1 MKHTQMPIHVIG
13 LGVNQVAH
21 LDEAAQAVLSSL
33 SAHDVVLGAPRQHDT
48 ITHCAHLARR
58 EDLPKL
64 SMLKE
69 AFANWQSEGAKQVV
83 VLASGDP
90 LYYGIGAWL
99 MRTFSL
105 ENLHFYPNV
114 SSIQVACHRLGLSL
128 QDVQVVSLHGR
139 PLASLRRH
147 LQSNTTLVLLTD
159 QYSQPQ
165 HIAEECIKAGLD
177 KSEITVCEALGYEQ
191 EKVRTFSAKS
201 LLDTEIDWDPLNVVV
216 LKTSQQASLY
226 PSSVGIPDTSFVTDK
241 GDGKGMITKR
251 EVRLAIL
258 SYMNIQQGDTVWDI
272 GAGCGGVSVEMA
284 YWHPRSQIIAIEH
297 HPDRLACLAAN
308 QDRFG
313 VMQNLSIVAGRAPDV
328 LVDLL
333 AGNFFTDNNA
343 QHGRPNKAFIG
354 GSDGELNALMTQVW
368 ELLPDD
374 GSLMVSAVTEETKYQ
389 VMQFAQQRDQA
400 QDADEQSLQVSI
412 TKGERLA
419 GQRLFRPSLPVTLY
433 HFRKYTATTSAIN
446 TNHKESAQ

>member
-21 LDEAAQAVLSSL
+21 LDEAAQAVLGRL
-33 SAHDVVLGAPRQHDT
+33 SPNDIVLGAPRQHET
-48 ITHCAHLARR
+48 IAHYVHQARR

-64 SMLKE
+64 KELKE
-69 AFANWQSEGAKQVV
+69 SFVQWQSQGAKQVV
-83 VLASGDP
+83 MLASGDP

-147 LQSNTTLVLLTD
+147 LQSNKTLVLLTD
-159 QYSQPQ
+159 QYSQPK

-177 KSEITVCEALGYEQ
+177 QSEITVCEALGYEQ
-191 EKVRTFSAKS
+191 EQVRTFFAHS
-201 LLDTEIDWDPLNVVV
+201 LIDAELECDPLNVIV

-251 EVRLAIL
+251 EMRLAIL
-258 SYMNIQQGDTVWDI
+258 SYMNIEQGDTVWDI

-284 YWHPRSQIIAIEH
+284 YWHPRSQIVAIEH

-313 VMQNLSIVAGRAPDV
+313 VMQNLSIVAGRAPDA

-333 AGNFFTDNNA
+333 TDNFFAGKNT
-343 QHGRPNKAFIG
+343 QYGKPNKVFIG

-368 ELLPDD
+368 ELLPEG

-389 VMQFAQQRDQA
+389 VMQFAQQRDHA

-412 TKGERLA
+412 AKGERLA

-433 HFRKYTATTSAIN
+433 HFRKYTATI
-446 TNHKESAQ
+446 

>member
-21 LDEAAQAVLSSL
+21 LDDAAQAVLASL
-33 SAHDVVLGAPRQHDT
+33 SVNDVVLGAPRQHET
-48 ITHCAHLARR
+48 ITHYSHLARR

-64 SMLKE
+64 SMLKD
-69 AFANWQSEGAKQVV
+69 AFAAWQSEGAKQVV

-99 MRTFSL
+99 IRTFSL
-105 ENLHFYPNV
+105 ESLRFYPNV
-114 SSIQVACHRLGLSL
+114 SSIQMACHRLGLSL

-139 PLASLRRH
+139 PLVSLRRH
-147 LQSNTTLVLLTD
+147 LQSNKTLVLLTD
-159 QYSQPQ
+159 QYSQPK
-165 HIAEECIKAGLD
+165 HIVEECIKAGLD
-177 KSEITVCEALGYEQ
+177 QSEITVCEALGYAQ
-191 EKVRTFSAKS
+191 EKVRTFVAES
-201 LLDTEIDWDPLNVVV
+201 LMETALECDPLNVIVV
-216 LKTSQQASLY
+216 KTSQQASLY
-226 PSSVGIPDTSFVTDK
+226 PSAVGIPDTSFVTDK

-258 SYMNIQQGDTVWDI
+258 SYMNIEQGDTVWDI

-297 HPDRLACLAAN
+297 HPDRLACLTAN
-308 QDRFG
+308 QARFG
-313 VMQNLSIVAGRAPDV
+313 VVQNLSIIAGRAPDA

-333 AGNFFTDNNA
+333 AGNLLAGNNA
-343 QHGRPNKAFIG
+343 QHGKPNKVFIG

-368 ELLPDD
+368 DLLPSG

-389 VMQFAQQRDQA
+389 VMQFAKQRDDA
-400 QDADEQSLQVSI
+400 QDADEQSLQVSVA
-412 TKGERLA
+412 KGERLA
-419 GQRLFRPSLPVTLY
+419 GQRLFRPSLPVMLY
-433 HFRKYTATTSAIN
+433 HFRKMTATTSAVN
-446 TNHKESAQ
+446 SNHKENAQ

>member
-21 LDEAAQAVLSSL
+21 LDEAAQAVLASL
-33 SAHDVVLGAPRQHDT
+33 APNDIVLGAPRQHET
-48 ITHCAHLARR
+48 VAHYAHLARR

-105 ENLHFYPNV
+105 ESLQFYPNV

-128 QDVQVVSLHGR
+128 QEVQVVSLHGR
-139 PLASLRRH
+139 PLASLRRY
-147 LQSNTTLVLLTD
+147 LQSNKTLVLLTD

-165 HIAEECIKAGLD
+165 HIAQECVQAGLD
-177 KSEITVCEALGYEQ
+177 QSEITVCEALGYEQ
-191 EKVRTFSAKS
+191 EKVRTFGANS
-201 LLDTEIDWDPLNVVV
+201 LVDAELEWDPLNVVV
-216 LKTSQQASLY
+216 LKTSPQASLY
-226 PSSVGIPDTSFVTDK
+226 PSSVGIPDASFVTDK

-258 SYMNIQQGDTVWDI
+258 SYMDIQQGDTVWDI

-284 YWHPRSQIIAIEH
+284 YWHPRSQVIAIEH
-297 HPDRLACLAAN
+297 HPDRLACLTAN
-308 QDRFG
+308 QERFG

-333 AGNFFTDNNA
+333 ADNKK
-343 QHGRPNKAFIG
+343 QDGKPNKVFIG
-354 GSDGELNALMTQVW
+354 GSDGELMALMSQVW
-368 ELLPDD
+368 DLLPD
-374 GSLMVSAVTEETKYQ
+374 GGCLMVSAVTEETKYQ
-389 VMQFAQQRDQA
+389 IMQFAQQRDQV
-400 QDADEQSLQVSI
+400 QDADEQSLQVAIAKS
-412 TKGERLA
+412 ERLA

-433 HFRKYTATTSAIN
+433 HFRKYTASTSAIH
-446 TNHKESAQ
+446 TNHKENAQ

>member
-1 MKHTQMPIHVIG
+1 MTHTQMPIHVIG
-13 LGVNQVAH
+13 LGVNQAAH
-21 LDEAAQAVLSSL
+21 LDEAAQAVLASL
-33 SAHDVVLGAPRQHDT
+33 SPNDIVLGAPRQHET
-48 ITHCAHLARR
+48 IAHYVHQAQC

-64 SMLKE
+64 KELKE
-69 AFANWQSEGAKQVV
+69 SFVQWQSQGAKQVV

-99 MRTFSL
+99 VRTFSL

-191 EKVRTFSAKS
+191 EKVRTFVANS
-201 LLDTEIDWDPLNVVV
+201 LIDTELECDPLNVIVV
-216 LKTSQQASLY
+216 KTSQQSSLY

-258 SYMNIQQGDTVWDI
+258 SYMDIQQGDTVWDI